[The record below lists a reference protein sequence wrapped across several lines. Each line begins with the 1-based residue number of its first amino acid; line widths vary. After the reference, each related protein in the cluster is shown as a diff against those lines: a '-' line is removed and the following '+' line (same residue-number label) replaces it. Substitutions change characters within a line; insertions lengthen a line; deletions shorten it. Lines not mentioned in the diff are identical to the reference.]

1 MPYFDHWRFLN
12 GEGTCMKHQ
21 EAAQMFFAGSI
32 QGSEIE
38 SLDAQ

>member
-1 MPYFDHWRFLN
+1 
-12 GEGTCMKHQ
+12 MKHQ
-21 EAAQMFFAGSI
+21 EAAQMFFLLSAGSI

>member
-1 MPYFDHWRFLN
+1 
-12 GEGTCMKHQ
+12 MKHQ
-21 EAAQMFFAGSI
+21 EAAQMPFLLLSAGSI